1 MNNRNSFIL
10 KGTEEEFKALRNR
23 PINRQYN
30 HTGLMKPAL
39 VNKEDLSKPLQQKM
53 KRTAMWN
60 QYQSGGISA
69 MNVKMGNPTF
79 YHPLFQAVNMMLPR
93 DRRERNEWCRHFY
106 RTEPIIATAI
116 DMHTEYPISD
126 FNNQCADPAIKQF
139 YDYMAFDQ
147 LDIINL
153 LMNIGHEYWKIGDVF
168 PFGQLNEDTGMWE
181 KFVILNPDYINIQA
195 SVFAE
200 DAIIELIPD
209 DQITTIV
216 NAGPNSEY
224 GDLYKQLPPE
234 VIRSIKMNRNIRLDN
249 RLVSH
254 IAHKASDY
262 EIWGTPLMMRCFKTL
277 IYKDKLRGAQDAL
290 ANRHIFP
297 IRLAKIGT
305 PGEPYPT
312 QADLDSFRD
321 NLMLAEG
328 DPASFIVYHY
338 GVQLD
343 YVGSTG
349 HILPLNT
356 EFDFIQKELM
366 NGLGIDEAM
375 LNGNSPTYATAQVG
389 ADAMGMRYMS
399 YRYRLESFIRNKI
412 YRLIAEIQG
421 FYKPKNG
428 EIATKYMAA
437 AEKRRVLASGG
448 MDLIVPTIRWS
459 RQDLTSNQSAVQ
471 ILNNLQGKK
480 LVSVH
485 TMHNI
490 IGLDPDVEKKWLE
503 QERNTVL
510 DPDFKGD
517 AEGGPSGGPSGGSG
531 GLGDSAPPMDID
543 MDMPDEASTRNNM
556 ERLGDTFVS
565 SETQDMFNKP
575 KKVSDFFEHRA
586 EAEILN
592 NQLTLKKHS
601 NCDMNDMQNI
611 DEKKNN
617 VDMKD
622 KLSMVDNRTILRK
635 QDSSLTREQ
644 SKSKLQEKPE
654 IKKDGES

>member
-1 MNNRNSFIL
+1 MNNRDSFIL
-10 KGTEEEFKALRNR
+10 KGTEEEFKALRNQ
-23 PINRQYN
+23 PIRRQYN
-30 HTGLMKPAL
+30 HTGLMRTAL

-60 QYQSGGISA
+60 QYSSGGISA

-106 RTEPIIATAI
+106 RTEPIISTAI

-139 YDYMAFDQ
+139 YDYMAFDK

-153 LMNIGHEYWKIGDVF
+153 LLNIGHEYWKIGDVF
-168 PFGQLNEDTGMWE
+168 PFGQLNENTGMWE

-216 NAGPNSEY
+216 NSGPNSEY

-375 LNGNSPTYATAQVG
+375 LNGSSPTYATAQVG

-412 YRLIAEIQG
+412 YRPIAEIQG

-428 EIATKYMAA
+428 EIALKYMSAS
-437 AEKRRVLASGG
+437 EKRRVLASGG
-448 MDLIVPTIRWS
+448 MDLIIPTIRWS
-459 RQDLTSNQSAVQ
+459 KYDLTSNQSAVQ

-485 TMHNI
+485 TIHNI
-490 IGLDPDVEKKWLE
+490 IGLDPEVEKKWLE

-517 AEGGPSGGPSGGSG
+517 EEQNNSEPGPSMNFDDVPA
-531 GLGDSAPPMDID
+531 DVE
-543 MDMPDEASTRNNM
+543 EASNKNNM
-556 ERLGDTFVS
+556 ERFGDTFVS
-565 SETQDMFNKP
+565 SDVQDMFNSKNISNS
-575 KKVSDFFEHRA
+575 KKSVASFFEHRA
-586 EAEILN
+586 ETNI

-601 NCDMNDMQNI
+601 NDDMKDTQKK
-611 DEKKNN
+611 EKKTKNQIMN
-617 VDMKD
+617 D

-635 QDSSLTREQ
+635 QDFSSTQKNQ
-644 SKSKLQEKPE
+644 SQNEPEKTQE
-654 IKKDGES
+654 KDGES